1 MKESSV
7 KGNEILQNDLNVVR
21 DWAAKWKMEFNV
33 NKCKIM
39 HLGKKNPKHSYKMGD
54 SNLTET
60 TAERDLGVM
69 IDNELEFDKHI
80 KEIVNKANRMV
91 GLIRIGFTYMDKDMF
106 MNLYPVLVR
115 PLLEYCVQVW
125 SPYKQKHID
134 LLEGVQKR
142 AVKLVPG
149 LREKTYDERLKYL
162 GLLRLED
169 RRIRGDM
176 IETYKIVT
184 GKEDIKSE
192 LFFQPATVRGNSEVA
207 RNLKL
212 YKKRFISNKRKYV
225 FSQRVVEKWN
235 GLSNE

>member
-1 MKESSV
+1 
-7 KGNEILQNDLNVVR
+7 
-21 DWAAKWKMEFNV
+21 
-33 NKCKIM
+33 
-39 HLGKKNPKHSYKMGD
+39 
-54 SNLTET
+54 
-60 TAERDLGVM
+60 M

-91 GLIRIGFTYMDKDMF
+91 GLIRIGFTYMDKEMF

-125 SPYKQKHID
+125 SPHKQKHID

-142 AVKLVPG
+142 ATKLVPG
-149 LREKTYDERLKYL
+149 MREKTYDERLKNL

-192 LFFQPATVRGNSEVA
+192 LFFQPAPVRGNPEIA

-212 YKKRFISNKRKYV
+212 YKKRFNSTKESMY
-225 FSQRVVEKWN
+225 SHSE
-235 GLSNE
+235 L